1 MLNNVNL
8 IGRVTKEIE
17 LRKTQSNKS
26 VVKFTLA
33 VDDGKDGQGNSRTQF
48 IDCQAWEGLAETI
61 QKYVLKGDMINING
75 KLVNNNYESN
85 GVKYYSYLVLAS
97 GMTLLP
103 NKRLNE
109 QKPQQMANQVTNQ
122 YEPQYNQPPQYD
134 EPQYQQQS
142 IRSDGR
148 NVTGG
153 LNYSDIKTDDLPF
166 Y

>member
-33 VDDGKDGQGNSRTQF
+33 VDDGKDGQGNSKTQF

-61 QKYVLKGDMINING
+61 QKYVLKGDMVNING
-75 KLVNNNYESN
+75 KLINNNYESN

-109 QKPQQMANQVTNQ
+109 QKPQQVANQVTNQ
-122 YEPQYNQPPQYD
+122 YEPQYNEPQY

-142 IRSDGR
+142 IRPDGR

-153 LNYSDIKTDDLPF
+153 LDYSDIKPDDLPF

>member
-33 VDDGKDGQGNSRTQF
+33 VDDGKDGHGNSRTQF

-61 QKYVLKGDMINING
+61 QKYVLKGDMVNING

-109 QKPQQMANQVTNQ
+109 QKPQQVVNQVTNQ
-122 YEPQYNQPPQYD
+122 YEPQY

-142 IRSDGR
+142 IRPDGR

-153 LNYSDIKTDDLPF
+153 VTFEPDDLPF

>member
-26 VVKFTLA
+26 MIKFTLA
-33 VDDGKDGQGNSRTQF
+33 VDDGKDGQGNNRTQF

-61 QKYVLKGDMINING
+61 QKYVLKGDMVNING
-75 KLVNNNYESN
+75 KLVNNNYENN
-85 GVKYYSYLVLAS
+85 GVKHYSYLVLAS

-109 QKPQQMANQVTNQ
+109 QKPQQVANQ
-122 YEPQYNQPPQYD
+122 YEPQYN

-153 LNYSDIKTDDLPF
+153 VTFEPDDLPF